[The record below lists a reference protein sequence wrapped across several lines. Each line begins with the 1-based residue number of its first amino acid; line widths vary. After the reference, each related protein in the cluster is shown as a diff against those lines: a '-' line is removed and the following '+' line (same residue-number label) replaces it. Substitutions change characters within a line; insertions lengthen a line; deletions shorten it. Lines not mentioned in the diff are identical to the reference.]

1 MLMYLIY
8 LNFKYKNKLLSNK
21 MKFLYISNAPYSS
34 IVRRGENIYYIVN
47 ISNIFKHFGH
57 FDEYIINVHPDQLA
71 SIIPCLNQQIGAT
84 ILISGCQ
91 NKRRL
96 VNDLNLHKNLH
107 LKVYFLD

>member
-1 MLMYLIY
+1 
-8 LNFKYKNKLLSNK
+8 

-57 FDEYIINVHPDQLA
+57 FDEYIINVHPNQLA
-71 SIIPCLNQQIGAT
+71 SLLPKLIPNIAGAII
-84 ILISGCQ
+84 ISGCH

-96 VNDLNLHKNLH
+96 INDLNLHKNLH
-107 LKVYFLD
+107 LKAYFLD